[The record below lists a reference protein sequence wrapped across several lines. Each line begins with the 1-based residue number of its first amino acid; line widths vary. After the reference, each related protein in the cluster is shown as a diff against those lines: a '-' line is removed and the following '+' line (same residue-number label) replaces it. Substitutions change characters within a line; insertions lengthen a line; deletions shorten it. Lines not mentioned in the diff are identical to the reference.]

1 MNHGGEP
8 AKIALGLLQ
17 VDSAIDPLGRDD
29 KPPVNDPSDVRQFE
43 AREAAFDA
51 GKKLQ
56 EGKVKATRKGKDLPP
71 PTGAQLDKLRGNSK
85 KAKELRLKYATKQ
98 GVEAGQTLK
107 QNVTD
112 RSAAASVRSKD
123 IPNFGDASAKLVP
136 EVGFN
141 KGKVISVNKNP
152 GGEPTGARTADLGTA
167 KQPINPADWDSL
179 KGQQGGAA
187 FDTAH
192 DMKLGEGRVPKSPS
206 SGRRPAD
213 ST

>member
-1 MNHGGEP
+1 M
-8 AKIALGLLQ
+8 
-17 VDSAIDPLGRDD
+17 
-29 KPPVNDPSDVRQFE
+29 
-43 AREAAFDA
+43 
-51 GKKLQ
+51 
-56 EGKVKATRKGKDLPP
+56 
-71 PTGAQLDKLRGNSK
+71 
-85 KAKELRLKYATKQ
+85 
-98 GVEAGQTLK
+98 
-107 QNVTD
+107 TD

-192 DMKLGEGRVPKSPS
+192 DMKLGEGKGAEEVPVPDG
-206 SGRRPAD
+206 GRRTRRDGTQARHSCEKAASWENFRGPISLLGSVTVELFMSKKFIDKEDYRGLARQYTPPAVED
-213 ST
+213 MWNALDVMRLSQNNLQPKKKGKKIIGRKPGVLLLL